1 MKIRKKLGKIKIWHL
16 SCNFVIY
23 STIYDAQRLCRLFGS
38 QANVESNALLS
49 DDHAKENYFYKLKPD
64 VQKDSQ
70 ENTDKISMKDVGL
83 ITLFGLILPS
93 FDQGSDYYT
102 SWNLIQSEDQRI
114 RGYGYTMLGRD
125 HLKFFDQVFGIKPLM
140 HLLEI
145 CIFH

>member
-23 STIYDAQRLCRLFGS
+23 STIYDAQLLYRLFGS
-38 QANVESNALLS
+38 QANVDSNALLF

-114 RGYGYTMLGRD
+114 WLHHVR
-125 HLKFFDQVFGIKPLM
+125 
-140 HLLEI
+140 
-145 CIFH
+145 